1 MNSQQITYG
10 GGTIPFTLHHNSR
23 KRVRIEVLP
32 SGAVQ
37 VLAPTGT
44 PQKTVLQIVQGKA
57 RWIVRQQRYFQQY
70 DPRTTNR
77 EYVSGETH
85 LYLGRRYRLKVHAV
99 DDVGDVKLSGR
110 YLHLY
115 CAEAS
120 DTDAK
125 RSLLDAWYLERA
137 QRVFRDALD
146 AALQHRVF
154 TDIPKPRLGIRRM
167 SRRWGSCTSSGRIAL
182 NLQLVRA
189 PKRCI
194 EYVIAH
200 ELCHLVVP
208 DHSRDFQRVLR
219 RVMPDWEA
227 RKRVLEQMLA

>member
-1 MNSQQITYG
+1 MISQQITYG

-23 KRVRIEVLP
+23 KRLRIEVLP

-44 PQKTVLQIVQGKA
+44 PQETVLQIVQGKA
-57 RWIVRQQRYFQQY
+57 RWIVRQQRYFRQY

-77 EYVSGETH
+77 EYLSGETH

-99 DDVGDVKLSGR
+99 DDVGGVKLSGR

-125 RSLLDAWYLERA
+125 GALMDAWYLDHA
-137 QRVFRDALD
+137 KRVFGDALEE
-146 AALQHRVF
+146 ALQHRVF
-154 TDIPKPRLGIRRM
+154 KDIPKPRLGIRRM
-167 SRRWGSCTSSGRIAL
+167 RRRWGSCTPSGRIAL

-189 PKRCI
+189 PRRCI

-208 DHSRDFQRVLR
+208 DHSREFLR
-219 RVMPDWEA
+219 LLGRVMPDWEA
-227 RKRVLEQMLA
+227 RKDLLEQTLA